1 MDLVKVQTKLMGN
14 MFEFI
19 ALSDNERLGNEQITC
34 AIDEVKRIEKLFTTF
49 SDESVTNEVNRNAGK
64 KTVVVPDE
72 FFLFSLQSTKDI
84 HANTGVF

>member
-64 KTVVVPDE
+64 KKVVVPDE
-72 FFLFSLQSTKDI
+72 FF
-84 HANTGVF
+84 

>member
-34 AIDEVKRIEKLFTTF
+34 AIDEVKRIQSCLQP
-49 SDESVTNEVNRNAGK
+49 SVTRVLLTR
-64 KTVVVPDE
+64 
-72 FFLFSLQSTKDI
+72 
-84 HANTGVF
+84 